1 MHPANFTNVIRTT
14 RLWDP
19 AVRSA
24 LPVRIAVVEKE
35 FLDAQQKLIE
45 GLLQLV
51 RLVEGERKLLA
62 ADLHDQTLSDLREL
76 ARLARRLFEKPE
88 EAMSQEVRNG
98 LAKLIFGLEATT
110 DEVRRAM
117 ESLSPSALDTLG
129 LASAIESCLAR
140 ASQICE
146 RPFLTRFACPLRIDD
161 INLSETEQLL
171 IYRIV
176 QEALN
181 NISKHAGAR
190 FVEIVIMREGDSVL
204 FRVTDDGRGMTESS
218 DLRRARGIENMR
230 YRARLIGAELTW
242 LKATGRRGT
251 VVEVRVPISDS

>member
-1 MHPANFTNVIRTT
+1 M
-14 RLWDP
+14 
-19 AVRSA
+19 
-24 LPVRIAVVEKE
+24 EKKY
-35 FLDAQQKLIE
+35 LDAQQKLIE

-76 ARLARRLFEKPE
+76 ARLARRLLEKPE
-88 EAMSQEVRNG
+88 EAMTQEVRNG
-98 LAKLIFGLEATT
+98 LAKLNFGIESAM

-117 ESLSPSALDTLG
+117 ENLSPSALDTLG
-129 LASAIESCLAR
+129 LVPAIESCLAR
-140 ASQICE
+140 ASQTAE

-161 INLSETEQLL
+161 IELSETEQLL

-190 FVEIVIMREGDSVL
+190 FVEIVIMREGDSIL
-204 FRVTDDGRGMTESS
+204 FRVSDDGRGMSESS

-242 LKATGRRGT
+242 LKASGRRGT
-251 VVEVRVPISDS
+251 VVEVRVPTKGSGDGG

>member
-1 MHPANFTNVIRTT
+1 MDLNTQG
-14 RLWDP
+14 
-19 AVRSA
+19 
-24 LPVRIAVVEKE
+24 E
-35 FLDAQQKLIE
+35 LIE
-45 GLLQLV
+45 GLLQFV
-51 RLVEGERKLLA
+51 TLVESERKLLA

-88 EAMSQEVRNG
+88 DAMSQEVRNG
-98 LAKLIFGLEATT
+98 LAKLIFGIDAAM

-129 LASAIESCLAR
+129 LVPAIESCLTR
-140 ASQICE
+140 SSQSGE
-146 RPFLTRFACPLRIDD
+146 RPFLTRFACPARMDD

-181 NISKHAGAR
+181 NISKHASAR
-190 FVEIVIMREGDSVL
+190 FVEIVIMRESEGL
-204 FRVTDDGRGMTESS
+204 LIRVSDDGRGMTASG
-218 DLRRARGIENMR
+218 DLRRARGIDNMR

-242 LKATGRRGT
+242 LRATGRRGT
-251 VVEVRVPISDS
+251 VVEVRLPIRGSGAGG